1 MVSID
6 ESSGRNFMISEFQF
20 NLTAVWKR
28 KKQLPFAFKITE
40 IGDNGKKLFT
50 KIPNPG

>member
-1 MVSID
+1 MILMGIHTVSV
-6 ESSGRNFMISEFQF
+6 NFFCETLQS
-20 NLTAVWKR
+20 LGVVYSVRT
-28 KKQLPFAFKITE
+28 KKNALKITE